1 MQKFRFEITP
11 KTLPTMKTV
20 IALSL
25 LALTGPLLAANRVQ
39 LESPVTYA
47 PDAGVVEAV
56 RRECRVEDMLEVRVG
71 KALDAVNKGGD
82 NTISATAQ
90 PAGDVSVLRLRI
102 TRVLGVGGGAW
113 SGPKAITVAAE
124 LIDKGKVVR
133 QTKLNRGTS
142 GGPFGGFKGTCA
154 ILERSAAAL
163 GKDLARWVRDPAYV
177 VPDEAPSAPSGEPV
191 ASAASAP

>member
-1 MQKFRFEITP
+1 
-11 KTLPTMKTV
+11 MKKSL
-20 IALSL
+20 IALGL
-25 LALTGPLLAANRVQ
+25 LALSAPLLAANRVQ

-47 PDAGVVEAV
+47 PDAGVVETV
-56 RRECRVEDMLEVRVG
+56 KRECRVEDMLEVRVG
-71 KALDAVNKGGD
+71 KALDGVNKGGD
-82 NTISATAQ
+82 STISATTQ
-90 PAGDVSVLRLRI
+90 PADDVSVLRLRI

-142 GGPFGGFKGTCA
+142 GGAFGGFKGTCA

-163 GKDLARWVRDPAYV
+163 GKDLARWVRDPSYKV
-177 VPDEAPSAPSGEPV
+177 TEEAAPAAEA
-191 ASAASAP
+191 ASEASAP